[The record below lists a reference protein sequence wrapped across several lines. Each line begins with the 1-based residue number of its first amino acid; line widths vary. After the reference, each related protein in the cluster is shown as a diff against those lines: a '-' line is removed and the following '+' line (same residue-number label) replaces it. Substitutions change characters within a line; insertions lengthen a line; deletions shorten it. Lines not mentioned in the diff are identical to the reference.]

1 MLASN
6 YRKKLG
12 RLGEQAAKR
21 YYRQRGDYIIGQNYY
36 CHYGE
41 IDLIVLREREIVFVE
56 VKTRV
61 STDFGLPEEAV
72 SDDKLQRLADAADH
86 WMEKMSYEGDYRFEI
101 AAVMYKG
108 KSVEIRTVDPMW

>member
-6 YRKKLG
+6 YRKRLG
-12 RLGEQAAKR
+12 KLGEQAVKR
-21 YYRQRGDYIIGQNYY
+21 YYRQHGAIVIAENYF

-41 IDLIVLREREIVFVE
+41 IDLIVLRDKEIVFVE

-72 SDDKLQRLADAADH
+72 SDDKLQRMADAADH
-86 WMEKMSYEGDYRFEI
+86 WMEKMNYNGEYRFEI
-101 AAVMYKG
+101 AAVIYKG
-108 KSVEIRTVDPMW
+108 KKVEIRVVEPMW